1 MATAVG
7 AGAAWGIGGFSVTRS
22 WRTSAATVLS
32 LAAGLTFLSGFGA
45 AGATAARLTAANPIN
60 AAFICSCTGPLSSSV
75 EIGQPA
81 FKAWV
86 SYVNAKGGVN
96 GHKVNVTYYDDT
108 SSPTTSVTQ
117 INQILA
123 ANPAVIIDASGEDN
137 DWVNTVSAAN
147 VPIIPAN
154 SSSLIAFSSADV
166 FTPSQTIDSL
176 PMAVALTAK
185 KLGLSNYGLLY
196 CAESPTCQQLVS
208 IEKADGQKIGVNLVY
223 TTSISA
229 SSPSYTA
236 PCLAAQQAGA
246 KGLFV
251 ATALQ
256 PAIKAAADCVRQN
269 YHPVFIGDDG
279 AIANSFNKSA
289 GWSNGM
295 VGIQPDIP
303 WFVTNTASTQTMY
316 GAWRKYQPGI
326 LKDPNFNELAVEGWA
341 SGLLLAAAV
350 QGANAGASTPVT
362 AATVLN
368 GMYTIHNN
376 TLGGISPAL
385 TFTKGAKANL
395 TDCWFL
401 MRTSNGRY
409 TTPYG
414 LRTFCL
420 PPA

>member
-1 MATAVG
+1 MNRYWRSRIAVVVG
-7 AGAAWGIGGFSVTRS
+7 AVALAFTSGLSALGGASAGAASGGS
-22 WRTSAATVLS
+22 
-32 LAAGLTFLSGFGA
+32 
-45 AGATAARLTAANPIN
+45 PIN
-60 AAFICSCTGPLSSSV
+60 IGFICSCTGPLASSV
-75 EIGQPA
+75 QIGEPA

-86 SYVNAKGGVN
+86 SYVNASGGIS
-96 GHKVNVTYYDDT
+96 GHKVNVTYMDDG
-108 SSPTTSVTQ
+108 SSPTQSTTQ
-117 INQILA
+117 IQQLLSQNIA
-123 ANPAVIIDASGEDN
+123 ALIDASGEDN
-137 DWVNTVSAAN
+137 GWVSTVSAAN

-154 SSSLIAFSSADV
+154 SSSLIAFSSNDV

-185 KLGLSNYGLLY
+185 KLGLTNYGLLY
-196 CAESPTCQQLVS
+196 CAESPTCQQLVA
-208 IEKADGQKIGVNLVY
+208 IEKADGQKVGVNLVY

-236 PCLAAQQAGA
+236 PCLAAKQAGA

-251 ATALQ
+251 ATAVQ
-256 PAIKAAADCVRQN
+256 PAIKAAADCTKQGFN
-269 YHPVFIGDDG
+269 PVFIGDDG
-279 AIANSFNKSA
+279 AIANNFNKSA

-303 WFVTNTASTQTMY
+303 WFVTNTPATKTMY
-316 GAWRKYQPGI
+316 AAWKKYQPGV
-326 LKDPNFNELAVEGWA
+326 LTDPNFNELAVEGWA

-350 QGANAGASTPVT
+350 QGAGVTSSQQVT
-362 AATVLN
+362 ATDITN

-385 TFTKGAKANL
+385 TFTKGKPNL

-401 MRTSNGRY
+401 MRTSNGHY